1 MFFLK
6 SKSYFSSKQLK
17 KVLLNKNKFKVSY
30 NRVMKVKIKEAAKLK
45 KDYSLYKLAKEL
57 NLPAQ
62 TVYSWAKGRSQ
73 PSYLNLD
80 KICSVLECGIED
92 ILEPEP
98 IQNTLF

>member
-1 MFFLK
+1 
-6 SKSYFSSKQLK
+6 
-17 KVLLNKNKFKVSY
+17 
-30 NRVMKVKIKEAAKLK
+30 MKVKIKEAAKLK